1 MTSCWLRCS
10 SGLVRGRGRRWMV
23 DGVVTRPSP
32 VCRGW
37 CGLSWPAE
45 RRTVITMVPAQTQE
59 HYPAPPPSTQHNTG
73 WVDSQSWRILRYPHD
88 FHLIHHFPRYN
99 SELREVLEPLFRE
112 TSIIQP
118 DSRLQPSL
126 MLYWRLVGGRASLC
140 PQICPFTRQ
149 RRVQQTNNLHRVGH
163 RAD

>member
-1 MTSCWLRCS
+1 M
-10 SGLVRGRGRRWMV
+10 
-23 DGVVTRPSP
+23 DGVVTRPSL

-37 CGLSWPAE
+37 CSLSWPAE
-45 RRTVITMVPAQTQE
+45 QRTVITMVPAQTQE

-73 WVDSQSWRILRYPHD
+73 WVDIQSWIILRYPHN

-112 TSIIQP
+112 TSIIQLQTAVSSPVSCCTGWGGEVFAVPP
-118 DSRLQPSL
+118 DMSI
-126 MLYWRLVGGRASLC
+126 YE
-140 PQICPFTRQ
+140 Q

>member
-1 MTSCWLRCS
+1 
-10 SGLVRGRGRRWMV
+10 MV

-37 CGLSWPAE
+37 CSLSWPAE
-45 RRTVITMVPAQTQE
+45 QRTVITMVPAQTQE

-73 WVDSQSWRILRYPHD
+73 WVDSQSWRILRYRHD

-118 DSRLQPSL
+118 DSRLQTPAQFHAVL
-126 MLYWRLVGGRASLC
+126 AGGGKVFAVPPDMSIYEAETS
-140 PQICPFTRQ
+140 P
-149 RRVQQTNNLHRVGH
+149 
-163 RAD
+163 ADQ

>member
-1 MTSCWLRCS
+1 M
-10 SGLVRGRGRRWMV
+10 

-37 CGLSWPAE
+37 CSCSWPAE
-45 RRTVITMVPAQTQE
+45 QRTVITMVPAQTQE

-73 WVDSQSWRILRYPHD
+73 WVDIQSWIILRYPHD

-118 DSRLQPSL
+118 DSRLHTPAQSHAVPAA
-126 MLYWRLVGGRASLC
+126 GGGKVFAVPPDMS
-140 PQICPFTRQ
+140 IYEQ

-163 RAD
+163 TAD

>member
-1 MTSCWLRCS
+1 M
-10 SGLVRGRGRRWMV
+10 

-118 DSRLQPSL
+118 DSRLQTAVPSPVSCCTGG
-126 MLYWRLVGGRASLC
+126 WRGEGLRPAPRYVHLRGRDESSR
-140 PQICPFTRQ
+140 PIICTGSGTELTDVIMRQ
-149 RRVQQTNNLHRVGH
+149 P
-163 RAD
+163 D